1 MEEILILKDKV
12 AGLESRIKEMQA
24 EYERCQMEN
33 HINQEEARN
42 EYHSIAES
50 HLS

>member
-1 MEEILILKDKV
+1 LILKDRV

-33 HINQEEARN
+33 QINQEEAKS
-42 EYHSIAES
+42 EYHIIAEN

>member
-1 MEEILILKDKV
+1 MILKDRV

-33 HINQEEARN
+33 QINQEEAKN
-42 EYHSIAES
+42 EYHIIAES
-50 HLS
+50 HLI